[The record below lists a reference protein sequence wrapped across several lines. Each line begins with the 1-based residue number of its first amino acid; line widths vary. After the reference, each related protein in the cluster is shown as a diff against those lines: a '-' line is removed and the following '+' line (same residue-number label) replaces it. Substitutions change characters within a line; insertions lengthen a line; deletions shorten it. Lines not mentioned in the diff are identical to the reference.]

1 VSKAT
6 VKSARKSMSKVKIEG
21 TGKNLTTHAGLI
33 PAMQFL
39 SKLGFGNSFRKVV
52 QHTRGS
58 NARYQLCD
66 AVELH
71 LLSLI
76 AGARSVDEGMRV
88 WGDKVLCKLGGW
100 KNLMDATTMGRIF
113 KTVNERHVY
122 QLEAL
127 NHVMRGRAWKRAR
140 AFTSCLMRKSMWI
153 DVDSTVKTT
162 YGKKQEGAE
171 VGYNPHKQGAACYNP
186 QLAFC
191 AATKEILQGWM
202 RCGDAY
208 TSNGIVAF
216 MQQLAAH
223 LPKAT
228 RLIFRGDAGYFVGAL
243 LDWLDSRSYG
253 YLIKVKL
260 KGLVG
265 LLEEK
270 QWMPVAGHTDW
281 EQMQFM
287 HRCGTWTQERTFVAV
302 RRAKEED
309 DRQGNLLDIQAYDYF
324 CYVTTENFTPW
335 QTHKKYGERA
345 TCETWIDEAKNQMGM
360 AHIKTNTF
368 LASAALFQCAVL
380 AYNTV
385 RWMALVSGDKQLMRW
400 EMASI
405 RAFMIRMAGKLVYG
419 ARQLTLKIPTDLMHP
434 KPWES
439 WLRVGL
445 T

>member
-1 VSKAT
+1 M
-6 VKSARKSMSKVKIEG
+6 RKITIAN
-21 TGKNLTTHAGLI
+21 TGKNLTTYAGLI
-33 PAMQFL
+33 PVMKFL
-39 SKLGFGNSFRKVV
+39 TKLGFKNSFLHVV
-52 QHTRGS
+52 EHTRAN

-76 AGARSVDEGMRV
+76 AGARSVDESIRV
-88 WGDKVLCKLGGW
+88 WGDSVLRKLGGW
-100 KNLMDATTMGRIF
+100 QSMMDPTTMGRIF
-113 KTVNERHVY
+113 KTANEKHVY
-122 QLEAL
+122 QMEVL
-127 NHVMRGRAWKRAR
+127 NHVMRGRAWRRAR
-140 AFTSCLMRKSMWI
+140 AFTSRLMRESMWV

-162 YGKKQEGAE
+162 YGKKQQGAE
-171 VGYNPHKQGAACYNP
+171 VGYNPHKRGAPSYNP

-191 AATKEILQGWM
+191 AETKEILQGWM
-202 RCGDAY
+202 RCGNAY

-216 MQQLAAH
+216 MKQLAAH
-223 LPKAT
+223 LPKGT

-243 LDWLDSRSYG
+243 LDWLDLRGDG

-270 QWMPVAGHTDW
+270 PWAPIAKHGDW
-281 EQMQFM
+281 EQAQFT
-287 HRCGTWTQERTFVAV
+287 HRCGTWSRTRTFVAV
-302 RRAKEED
+302 RRSKDED
-309 DRQGNLLDIQAYDYF
+309 SHQGKLLDLQAYDYF
-324 CYVTTENFTPW
+324 CYVTTENLTPW

-360 AHIKTNTF
+360 AHIKTKDF

-380 AYNTV
+380 AYNTI

-405 RAFMIRMAGKLVYG
+405 RAFMVRMAGKLICG
-419 ARQLTLKIPTDLMHP
+419 GRQMTLKTPADLLHP
-434 KPWES
+434 KPWQS

>member
-1 VSKAT
+1 VSNAT
-6 VKSARKSMSKVKIEG
+6 SNRARKSMRKVKIEG

-33 PAMQFL
+33 PVMRFL
-39 SKLGFGNSFRKVV
+39 AKLGFRDSFHKVV
-52 QHTRGS
+52 HHTRAR
-58 NARYQLCD
+58 NARYQLSD
-66 AVELH
+66 AVELN
-71 LLSLI
+71 LLGLI
-76 AGARSVDEGMRV
+76 AGARSVDESIRV
-88 WGDKVLCKLGGW
+88 WGDHVLRKLGGW
-100 KNLMDATTMGRIF
+100 RHMMDATTMGRIF
-113 KTVNERHVY
+113 KKASAAHVY
-122 QLEAL
+122 QMETF

-140 AFTSCLMRKSMWI
+140 AFTSRLMRESMWI

-171 VGYNPHKQGAACYNP
+171 VGYNPHKRGAASYNP

-202 RCGDAY
+202 RCGNAY

-223 LPKAT
+223 LPNGT

-243 LDWLDSRSYG
+243 LDWLDSRSDG

-265 LLEEK
+265 LLEE
-270 QWMPVAGHTDW
+270 QTWIPVAGHGDW
-281 EQMQFM
+281 EQTQFT
-287 HRCGTWTQERTFVAV
+287 HRCGTWSHTRTFVAV
-302 RRAKEED
+302 RRPKDED
-309 DRQGNLLDIQAYDYF
+309 SRQGKLLDMQAYDYF
-324 CYVTTENFTPW
+324 CYVTTENLTPW

-360 AHIKTNTF
+360 AHIKTSDF
-368 LASAALFQCAVL
+368 LASAVLFQCAVL

-405 RAFMIRMAGKLVYG
+405 RAFMVRMAGKLVCG
-419 ARQLTLKIPTDLMHP
+419 GRQMTLKTPADLLHP
-434 KPWES
+434 KPWQS
-439 WLRVGL
+439 WLRVGMS
-445 T
+445 

>member
-1 VSKAT
+1 
-6 VKSARKSMSKVKIEG
+6 MQKVTIEG

-33 PAMQFL
+33 PVMRFL
-39 SKLGFGNSFRKVV
+39 SKLRFGNSFRKVV
-52 QHTRGS
+52 EHTRGS

-76 AGARSVDEGMRV
+76 AGARSIDESIRV
-88 WGDKVLCKLGGW
+88 WGDKVLCELGGW
-100 KNLMDATTMGRIF
+100 KHVMDATTMGRIF
-113 KTVNERHVY
+113 KTLSARHVY
-122 QLEAL
+122 QMETL
-127 NHVMRGRAWKRAR
+127 NHVMRGRVWKRAR
-140 AFTSCLMRKSMWI
+140 CFTSRLMRESMWI

-171 VGYNPHKQGAACYNP
+171 VGYNPHKRGAPCYNP

-191 AATKEILQGWM
+191 AATKEILQAWM

-208 TSNGIVAF
+208 TSNGIIAF

-223 LPKAT
+223 LPKGT
-228 RLIFRGDAGYFVGAL
+228 RLIFRGDAGYFVGEL
-243 LDWLDSRSYG
+243 LDWLDARGDG

-265 LLEEK
+265 LLEGK
-270 QWMPVAGHTDW
+270 QWSPVAGHAHW
-281 EQMQFM
+281 EQAQFT
-287 HRCGTWTQERTFVAV
+287 HRCGTWSKTRTFVAV
-302 RRAKEED
+302 RRAKTED
-309 DRQGNLLDIQAYDYF
+309 DRQGKLLDIKAYDYF
-324 CYVTTENFTPW
+324 CYVTTEKLTPW

-360 AHIKTNTF
+360 AHIKTKDF

-385 RWMALVSGDKQLMRW
+385 RWMALVSGDRQLMRW

-405 RAFMIRMAGKLVYG
+405 RAFMVRMAGKLVCSG
-419 ARQLTLKIPTDLMHP
+419 RQLMLKIPTDLLHP
-434 KPWES
+434 KPWGS
-439 WLRVGL
+439 WLSVGL

>member
-1 VSKAT
+1 
-6 VKSARKSMSKVKIEG
+6 MCKVTIEN
-21 TGKNLTTHAGLI
+21 TGKHLTTHAGLI
-33 PAMQFL
+33 PVMKFL
-39 SKLGFGNSFRKVV
+39 AKLGFRGTFHKVV
-52 QHTRGS
+52 QHSRAN
-58 NARYQLCD
+58 NARYQLSD
-66 AVELH
+66 AVELN
-71 LLSLI
+71 LLGLI
-76 AGARSVDEGMRV
+76 AGARSVDESIRV
-88 WGDKVLCKLGGW
+88 WGDNVLRKLGGW
-100 KNLMDATTMGRIF
+100 QHVMDPTTMGRIF
-113 KTVNERHVY
+113 KTVNEQHVY
-122 QLEAL
+122 QMERF
-127 NHVMRGRAWKRAR
+127 NHVMRGRVWKRAR
-140 AFTSCLMRKSMWI
+140 VFTSRLMRESMWI

-171 VGYNPHKQGAACYNP
+171 VGYNPHKRGAPCYNP

-191 AATKEILQGWM
+191 TETKEILQAWM
-202 RCGDAY
+202 RCGNAY

-223 LPKAT
+223 LPKGT
-228 RLIFRGDAGYFVGAL
+228 RLIFRGDSGYFVGAL
-243 LDWLDSRSYG
+243 LDWLDSRKDG

-260 KGLVG
+260 KGLTG
-265 LLEEK
+265 LLEAK
-270 QWMPVAGHTDW
+270 KWAPVARHCGW
-281 EQMQFM
+281 EQTTFT
-287 HRCGTWTQERTFVAV
+287 HRCGTWSRARTFIAV
-302 RRAKEED
+302 RRAKDED
-309 DRQGNLLDIQAYDYF
+309 SRQGKLLDMRAYDYF

-360 AHIKTNTF
+360 AHIKTNSF

-405 RAFMIRMAGKLVYG
+405 RAFMIRMAGKLVCG
-419 ARQLTLKIPTDLMHP
+419 GRQMTLKIPTDLLHP
-434 KPWES
+434 KPWQS

>member
-1 VSKAT
+1 
-6 VKSARKSMSKVKIEG
+6 MG
-21 TGKNLTTHAGLI
+21 
-33 PAMQFL
+33 FL
-39 SKLGFGNSFRKVV
+39 HKLGFRDSFHKVV
-52 QHTRGS
+52 HHTRAN
-58 NARYQLCD
+58 NARYHLCD

-76 AGARSVDEGMRV
+76 AGARSVDDSIRV

-100 KNLMDATTMGRIF
+100 QTMMDATTMGRIF
-113 KTVNERHVY
+113 KTANEKNVY

-140 AFTSCLMRKSMWI
+140 AFTSRLMRDSMWI

-171 VGYNPHKQGAACYNP
+171 VGYNSHKRGAPSYNP

-202 RCGDAY
+202 RCGDSY

-223 LPKAT
+223 LPKRT

-243 LDWLDSRSYG
+243 LDWLDARGDG

-265 LLEEK
+265 LLEAK
-270 QWMPVAGHTDW
+270 QWSPVVGHRHW
-281 EQMQFM
+281 EQTQFT
-287 HRCGTWTQERTFVAV
+287 HRCGTWSQARTFVAV
-302 RRAKEED
+302 RRVKDED
-309 DRQGNLLDIQAYDYF
+309 DRQGKLLNIQAYDYF

-335 QTHKKYGERA
+335 QTHKKYGKRA

-360 AHIKTNTF
+360 AHVKTKDF

-405 RAFMIRMAGKLVYG
+405 RAFVVRMAGKLVYG
-419 ARQLTLKIPTDLMHP
+419 GRQMVLKTPADLLHA
-434 KPWES
+434 KPWQS
-439 WLRVGL
+439 WLHVAM

>member
-1 VSKAT
+1 MRNSTANH
-6 VKSARKSMSKVKIEG
+6 ARKSMQKVSIEG

-33 PAMQFL
+33 PAMRFL
-39 SKLGFGNSFRKVV
+39 AKLGFRGSFHKVV
-52 QHTRGS
+52 QHTRAS

-76 AGARSVDEGMRV
+76 AGARSVDESIRV

-100 KNLMDATTMGRIF
+100 QDVMDATTMGRIF
-113 KTVNERHVY
+113 KTVREQHVY
-122 QLEAL
+122 QMETF
-127 NHVMRGRAWKRAR
+127 NHVMRGRVWKRAR
-140 AFTSCLMRKSMWI
+140 VFTSRLMRESMWI

-162 YGKKQEGAE
+162 YGKKQKGAE
-171 VGYNPHKQGAACYNP
+171 VGYNPHKRGATSYHP

-202 RCGDAY
+202 RCGNAY

-223 LPKAT
+223 LPKST

-243 LDWLDSRSYG
+243 LDWLDARGDG

-265 LLEEK
+265 LLEE
-270 QWMPVAGHTDW
+270 QPWTPVPGHCGW
-281 EQMQFM
+281 EQTQFM
-287 HRCGTWTQERTFVAV
+287 YRCGNWTHKRSFVAV
-302 RRAKEED
+302 RKAKDEES
-309 DRQGNLLDIQAYDYF
+309 RQGKLLDMQAYDYF
-324 CYVTTENFTPW
+324 CYVTTENLTPW

-360 AHIKTNTF
+360 AHIKTKEF

-405 RAFMIRMAGKLVYG
+405 RAFMVRMAGKLVCG
-419 ARQLTLKIPTDLMHP
+419 GRQMTLKIPAGLMHP
-434 KPWES
+434 KPWQS
-439 WLRVGL
+439 WLRVGM

>member
-1 VSKAT
+1 MSKSTA
-6 VKSARKSMSKVKIEG
+6 SRARKSMRKVKIEN

-33 PAMQFL
+33 PAMKFL
-39 SKLGFGNSFRKVV
+39 TKLRFRDTFHKVV
-52 QHTRGS
+52 QHSRAN
-58 NARYQLCD
+58 NARYQLSD
-66 AVELH
+66 AVELN

-76 AGARSVDEGMRV
+76 AGARSVDESIRV
-88 WGDKVLCKLGGW
+88 WGDSVLRKLGGW
-100 KNLMDATTMGRIF
+100 QYMMDSTTMGRIF
-113 KTVNERHVY
+113 KTVSAKHVY
-122 QLEAL
+122 QMETF
-127 NHVMRGRAWKRAR
+127 NHVMRGRVWKRAR
-140 AFTSCLMRKSMWI
+140 AFTSRLMRESMWI

-171 VGYNPHKQGAACYNP
+171 VGYNPHKRGAPSYNP

-191 AATKEILQGWM
+191 AETKEILQAWM

-216 MQQLAAH
+216 MQQLAVH
-223 LPKAT
+223 LPKST
-228 RLIFRGDAGYFVGAL
+228 RLIFRGDAGYFVGKL
-243 LDWLDSRSYG
+243 LDWLDLRGDG

-270 QWMPVAGHTDW
+270 KWSPVAGHDDW
-281 EQMQFM
+281 EQAQFT
-287 HRCGTWTQERTFVAV
+287 HRCGTWTRGRTFVGI
-302 RRAKEED
+302 RKAKDED
-309 DRQGNLLDIQAYDYF
+309 NRQGKLLDMQAYDYF
-324 CYVTTENFTPW
+324 CYVTTENLTPW
-335 QTHKKYGERA
+335 ATHKKYGERA

-360 AHIKTNTF
+360 AHIKTKDF

-400 EMASI
+400 EIASI
-405 RAFMIRMAGKLVYG
+405 RAFMIRMAGKLICG
-419 ARQLTLKIPTDLMHP
+419 GRQMTLKIPTDLLHP
-434 KPWES
+434 KPWDS

>member
-6 VKSARKSMSKVKIEG
+6 ANRVRKSMQKVTIEG
-21 TGKNLTTHAGLI
+21 TGKNLTTYAGLI
-33 PAMQFL
+33 PAMRFL
-39 SKLGFGNSFRKVV
+39 NKLGFRDSFHKVV
-52 QHTRGS
+52 HHTRAN
-58 NARYQLCD
+58 NARYHLCD

-76 AGARSVDEGMRV
+76 AGARSVDDSIRV
-88 WGDKVLCKLGGW
+88 WGDKVLRKLGGW
-100 KNLMDATTMGRIF
+100 QTMMDATTMGRIF
-113 KTVNERHVY
+113 KTASEKNVY
-122 QLEAL
+122 QLETL

-140 AFTSCLMRKSMWI
+140 ALTSRLMRDSMWI

-171 VGYNPHKQGAACYNP
+171 VGYNPHKRGAASYNP

-191 AATKEILQGWM
+191 TETKEILQAWM
-202 RCGDAY
+202 RCGDSY

-223 LPKAT
+223 LPNST

-243 LDWLDSRSYG
+243 LDWLDTRGDG

-265 LLEEK
+265 LLEAK
-270 QWMPVAGHTDW
+270 QWSPVAGHRHW
-281 EQMQFM
+281 EQTQFT
-287 HRCGTWTQERTFVAV
+287 HRCGTWSQTRTFVAV
-302 RRAKEED
+302 RRAKDED
-309 DRQGNLLDIQAYDYF
+309 SRQGKLLDIRAYDYF

-335 QTHKKYGERA
+335 QTHKKYGKRA

-360 AHIKTNTF
+360 AHIKTKDF

-400 EMASI
+400 EVASI
-405 RAFMIRMAGKLVYG
+405 RAFVVRMAGKLVCG
-419 ARQLTLKIPTDLMHP
+419 GRQMVLKTPTDLLHA
-434 KPWES
+434 KPWQS
-439 WLRVGL
+439 WLHVGM

>member
-1 VSKAT
+1 
-6 VKSARKSMSKVKIEG
+6 
-21 TGKNLTTHAGLI
+21 
-33 PAMQFL
+33 
-39 SKLGFGNSFRKVV
+39 
-52 QHTRGS
+52 
-58 NARYQLCD
+58 
-66 AVELH
+66 VELH

-76 AGARSVDEGMRV
+76 AGARSVDDSIRV

-100 KNLMDATTMGRIF
+100 QTMMDATTMGRIF
-113 KTVNERHVY
+113 KTANEKNVY

-140 AFTSCLMRKSMWI
+140 AFTSRLMRDSMWI

-171 VGYNPHKQGAACYNP
+171 VGYNSHKRGAPSYNP

-202 RCGDAY
+202 RCGDSY

-223 LPKAT
+223 LPKRT

-243 LDWLDSRSYG
+243 LDWLDARGDG

-265 LLEEK
+265 LLEAK
-270 QWMPVAGHTDW
+270 QWSPVVGHRHW
-281 EQMQFM
+281 EQTQFT
-287 HRCGTWTQERTFVAV
+287 HRCGTWSQARTFVAV
-302 RRAKEED
+302 RRVKDED
-309 DRQGNLLDIQAYDYF
+309 DRQGKLLNIQAYDYF

-335 QTHKKYGERA
+335 QTHKKYGKRA

-360 AHIKTNTF
+360 AHVKTKDF

-405 RAFMIRMAGKLVYG
+405 RAFVVRMAGKLVYG
-419 ARQLTLKIPTDLMHP
+419 GRQMVLKTPADLLHA
-434 KPWES
+434 KPWQS
-439 WLRVGL
+439 WLHVAM